1 MRKGSSAAAI
11 ALAILLAAP
20 VADACRVRRAPNVAI
35 SGVPTTCSH
44 AFVAKVRVGGNPPV
58 RSVDVKL
65 DGRVVRHAGD
75 DTDVTIA
82 CGRLSAG
89 RHVLSVDAK
98 NSSGRSASRSLA
110 FRAQ

>member
-20 VADACRVRRAPNVAI
+20 VADACRVRRAPSVAI
-35 SGVPTTCSH
+35 SGVPKSCSDD
-44 AFVAKVRVGGNPPV
+44 FVAKVRVGGNPAV

-65 DGRVVRHAGD
+65 DGRVVRSAGD

-82 CGRLSAG
+82 CGRLSEG

-98 NSSGRSASRSLA
+98 NSSGRRATRSRA
-110 FRAQ
+110 FRAE